1 MFRFAHPI
9 YLYLLLLIPLITAGY
24 VYFQFRMK
32 RQLRKFG
39 DPDLLR
45 SLMPDVSPLRRH
57 VKFGLMMTALALIIL
72 VLARPQFGT
81 RNEEVKR
88 SGIEVVIA
96 VDVSNSMLCEDI
108 NPEMH
113 QSRLDKSKMI
123 VTKLIEQFDQ
133 DKVGLVAFAGSSL
146 TLLPI
151 TSDYVSAKMF
161 LSQLNPG
168 TISVQGTNMAEAIQR
183 ATANFSDVKKKKN
196 IGRALILIT
205 DAEDN
210 EPGAIEAAK
219 AAKEQGIQ
227 IFVLSV
233 GTVAGG
239 PIPMG
244 GGVFKKDLSGNVVTT
259 KLNEQIGKDIAK
271 ASNGLYI
278 HVDQT
283 DQAQSVLEKEIEKMQ
298 KEDSIESMYSEYD
311 EQFIAVAILLLLV
324 LVLDICLL
332 EKKNP
337 LFKNFKLFK

>member
-1 MFRFAHPI
+1 M
-9 YLYLLLLIPLITAGY
+9 YLLLLIPVITAIY
-24 VYFQFRMK
+24 VFIQFK
-32 RQLRKFG
+32 TKKQLKKFG
-39 DPDLLR
+39 DPNLL
-45 SLMPDVSPLRRH
+45 SALMPDVSPLRKH
-57 VKFGLMMTALALIIL
+57 IKFALLMLALALIIL
-72 VLARPQFGT
+72 VMARPQFGT

-96 VDVSNSMLCEDI
+96 VDVSNSMLCEDV
-108 NPEMH
+108 NPDLH

-123 VTKLIEQFDQ
+123 VSKLIEQFDQ
-133 DKVGLVAFAGSSL
+133 DKVGLVAFAGSSI

-161 LSQLNPG
+161 LSQITPATVSL
-168 TISVQGTNMAEAIQR
+168 QGTNMAEAIQR
-183 ATANFSDVKKKKN
+183 ATANFSNNKKKK

-210 EPGAIEAAK
+210 EAGAIDAAK
-219 AAKEQGIQ
+219 SARDQGIQ

-233 GTVAGG
+233 GTEAGG

-244 GGVFKKDLSGNVVTT
+244 GGTFKKDLSGNVVTT

-283 DQAQSVLEKEIEKMQ
+283 NEAQAMLEKEIAKMQ

-311 EQFIAVAILLLLV
+311 EQFVAVAILLLIV
-324 LVLDICLL
+324 LILEMCII